1 METSRAM
8 NANLSVIHHHPGD
21 GPSAPFHTSERLA
34 DVWCEEPAG
43 FGL

>member
-1 METSRAM
+1 METSKAM
-8 NANLSVIHHHPGD
+8 NANVCVIHHHPGD
-21 GPSAPFHTSERLA
+21 GPNALFHTSELA